1 MSEKSNS
8 CLSAIGLIALAALS
22 VISSGFCIKF
32 IYNWHIAEYFN
43 APQLTAAIVIW
54 MSIAWNMFTSKSR
67 TKAQE
72 EEDKDVKRIV
82 EKDVIK
88 IISFWFV
95 TGIAYVLKFWI

>member
-8 CLSAIGLIALAALS
+8 CLSAIGLIVLAVLS

-54 MSIAWNMFTSKSR
+54 MSIVWAMFNHNFK

-72 EEDKDVKRIV
+72 EEDQDTERIVKRN
-82 EKDVIK
+82 VIK
-88 IISFWFV
+88 IISFWLI